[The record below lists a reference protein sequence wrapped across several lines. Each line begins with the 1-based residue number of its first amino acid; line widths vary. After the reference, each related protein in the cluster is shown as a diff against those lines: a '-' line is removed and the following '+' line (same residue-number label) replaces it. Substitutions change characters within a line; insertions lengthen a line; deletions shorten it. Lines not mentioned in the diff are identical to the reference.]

1 MHCSALTKYRIYTYC
16 GGPIYYGDLRY
27 MAEKG
32 LICCGILDCSSETFM
47 LEEWSLG
54 AWAELRHT
62 CHTIL
67 YTIAY
72 VSNICL
78 FLLCVYTQS
87 VALWIPIN
95 YDCTLHLAK
104 HSLLTE
110 LLLGAFR
117 RYLLLAVRLYSTA
130 SFCGPRALQT
140 SRAPWVQCS
149 ARLLWLPTPPT
160 NAAGCCQP
168 QWPNADGCVAKQSL
182 QRWYRQK
189 PKNNQPLNVNSM
201 IASYKQLRYS
211 ELKQKECM
219 VYTHVLHRLSFL
231 FSFCGLSGY
240 YILYRAYIY
249 LSSTAAGISCSSI
262 QQKKKKK
269 KINKTK

>member
-1 MHCSALTKYRIYTYC
+1 MCFIACMHCSALTKYRIYTYC

-104 HSLLTE
+104 QLLLTDRS
-110 LLLGAFR
+110 LSPLPAPCCTFILHSQF
-117 RYLLLAVRLYSTA
+117 LWSSST
-130 SFCGPRALQT
+130 S
-140 SRAPWVQCS
+140 
-149 ARLLWLPTPPT
+149 
-160 NAAGCCQP
+160 
-168 QWPNADGCVAKQSL
+168 K
-182 QRWYRQK
+182 
-189 PKNNQPLNVNSM
+189 
-201 IASYKQLRYS
+201 
-211 ELKQKECM
+211 
-219 VYTHVLHRLSFL
+219 
-231 FSFCGLSGY
+231 
-240 YILYRAYIY
+240 
-249 LSSTAAGISCSSI
+249 LSSTMGPMLGPLAVASHTA
-262 QQKKKKK
+262 
-269 KINKTK
+269 NKCCRVLSMAVMKCR